1 MGDAMP
7 YYADLDAT
15 NERDQ
20 RTAERLLELKDRL
33 AEIPVRTIDNLLL
46 ATWNI
51 REFDSSSY
59 GARTREPLL
68 YMAEIISRFDLV
80 AVQEVREDL
89 EALNRLRH
97 YLGRWWEYVLTDVT
111 EGKPGNRERMAFL
124 YDSRKVNFG
133 GLAGEIVIPPS
144 LGGDGFT
151 PANQLARTPFLVGFR
166 VGWFAFTICTTH
178 ILYGEQEAED
188 PRRVEEIRLL
198 AEFLADRASE
208 KHAWAPNMIMLG
220 DFNIFAPEDKT
231 MEAITAAGF
240 EVPVQLR
247 DHPSNAPRTKHYD
260 QIAFITKD
268 LKDQLPDCRAGAF
281 NYYDTVYTPEDEAV
295 YEPEMGTAYHTTSSG
310 EPREEA
316 SKKTYY
322 RSFWR
327 TYQMSDHLPMWIE
340 LHTDFGRR
348 YLATKKAGRTPV
360 EDAAPSM
367 QPNIL

>member
-1 MGDAMP
+1 MP

-15 NERDQ
+15 NARDQ
-20 RTAERLLELKDRL
+20 RTAERLLALKDRL
-33 AEIPVRTIDNLLL
+33 REIPERTIDNLLL

-51 REFDSSSY
+51 REFDSASY
-59 GARTREPLL
+59 GARSREPLL

-133 GLAGEIVIPPS
+133 GLAGEIVIPPG
-144 LGGDGFT
+144 LGGAGSD
-151 PANQLARTPFLVGFR
+151 PAAQLARTPFLVGFR

-178 ILYGEQEAED
+178 ILYGESIAED
-188 PRRVEEIRLL
+188 PRRVKEIQML
-198 AEFLADRASE
+198 AEFLAKRASE
-208 KHAWAPNMIMLG
+208 RHAWAPNMIMLG
-220 DFNIFAPEDKT
+220 DFNIFAPQDKT

-240 EVPVQLR
+240 EVPVELQK
-247 DHPSNAPRTKHYD
+247 HPSNAPRTKHYD
-260 QIAFITKD
+260 QIAFITED
-268 LKDQLPDCRAGAF
+268 LKEQLANCKAGAF
-281 NYYDTVYTPEDEAV
+281 NYYDTVYTEDDEQSYA
-295 YEPEMGTAYHTTSSG
+295 EEMGEGYEKTSKGVARDES
-310 EPREEA
+310 
-316 SKKTYY
+316 SKSTYY

-340 LHTDFGRR
+340 LQTDFSRR
-348 YLATKKAGRTPV
+348 YLTTKVAGRTPV
-360 EDAAPSM
+360 EDEAPSM